1 MKEEGISRGNVYG
14 SYVHG
19 IFDREGIA
27 KGIVDAL
34 RKEKGIL
41 EGKEAAVDYRAYRER
56 QYDKLA
62 EGLRESLDMELV
74 YRVIK
79 EGV

>member
-1 MKEEGISRGNVYG
+1 M
-14 SYVHG
+14 
-19 IFDREGIA
+19 
-27 KGIVDAL
+27 
-34 RKEKGIL
+34 